1 MQVILQAEVPSLGR
15 EGDIIKVAGGYAN
28 NYLIPKG
35 LAVLATPGNLKQLE
49 LRRTVIVKREAI
61 VRGEAEAHAAK
72 LEGKSVTIT
81 AKAGAEGRL
90 YGSITTKDMAAAIE
104 DGLGVA
110 VDRRRIEPSDPIKQ
124 AGDVTVKIK
133 FYPGVEASVVIKVI
147 SDMAEA
153 AVADPEMVR
162 AETIEE
168 PEEAG
173 VGKAAGEGEADVAEE
188 ADKDEA

>member
-49 LRRTVIVKREAI
+49 LKRTAIAKREGV
-61 VRGEAEAHAAK
+61 VRGEAEAYAAK
-72 LEGKSVTIT
+72 LEGKSVSIT

-110 VDRRRIEPSDPIKQ
+110 VDRRRIEPSDAIKQ

-153 AVADPEMVR
+153 EIADPEMVQ
-162 AETIEE
+162 AATIEDE
-168 PEEAG
+168 TE
-173 VGKAAGEGEADVAEE
+173 VAEE